1 MSAYKSPE
9 YHEKKIRNAVGWFVV
24 GCFAFMAVEVAM
36 IYVAVLTF
44 THPELDWPSSFVILG
59 IGGLILLW
67 QMVVSATF
75 RTSLPERYK
84 EIDYSNNVR
93 LVRIVNEVTS
103 ILKLCYPHRIYTTNG
118 LDAAVFCR
126 PSMLSIFKKPKQ
138 ELVIGSI
145 VLDTLS
151 DDELRAVLYHEF
163 GHYSSKSL
171 DKKIPTYIVAQFSR
185 SFTAIKQTEKPGVW
199 KNIIQSQ
206 VALFSYFAFWI
217 CGNIDRHYA
226 CISLN
231 EEYNA
236 DDVATHHISKSV
248 FCQTLVKMAVLQYNY
263 RYMLWAI
270 RQLQPTKYKVT
281 SSELLSLCRANTISS
296 SAIPTNVKLRVNRF
310 LCNTTEAVTHNVFN
324 PITYHPYPLVLKLVA
339 SHIQYV
345 EAMALRKSVQL
356 TLHLDRRKH
365 RLPLIEGKYKILLD
379 GKPIGE
385 GNFIKG
391 FDITAK
397 THPGKHTVSIFAV
410 SGIFPIPYEFE
421 CRRGDKLRLDMDFKV
436 HIKNGYYDIFV
447 ASAKNMNKS

>member
-1 MSAYKSPE
+1 MTVSKSPE

-24 GCFAFMAVEVAM
+24 GCIAFITLEVVM
-36 IYVAVLTF
+36 VYVAVLTF

-67 QMVVSATF
+67 QMVESATF
-75 RTSLPERYK
+75 RTSLPERYE
-84 EIDYSNNVR
+84 EIDYSKNDK
-93 LVRIVNEVTS
+93 LFRIVDDIIS
-103 ILKLCYPHRIYTTNG
+103 KLKIPRPYKIYTTNG
-118 LDAAVFCR
+118 LDVAVFCR
-126 PSMLSIFKKPKQ
+126 PTMLSIFKKPKQ
-138 ELVIGSI
+138 ELVIGNI

-163 GHYSSKSL
+163 GHYSSNSI
-171 DKKIPTYIVAQFSR
+171 DKKMPTYILAQFSR
-185 SFTAIKQTEKPGVW
+185 SFTAIKQVDKPGVW
-199 KNIIQSQ
+199 KNMIQSQ
-206 VALFSYFAFWI
+206 VALFSFFSFWI
-217 CGNIDRHYA
+217 CEKIDRHYSF
-226 CISLN
+226 ISLN
-231 EEYNA
+231 EEFNA
-236 DDVATHHISKSV
+236 DDVATYHIGISI
-248 FCQTLVKMAVLQYNY
+248 FCQTLVKVAVLQYNY

-270 RQLQPTKYKVT
+270 RQLKPMNYKVS
-281 SSELLSLCRANTISS
+281 SSELLSLCMANKISS
-296 SAIPTNVKLRVNRF
+296 SAIPANVKLRVNR
-310 LCNTTEAVTHNVFN
+310 LQCDTTEYIIHNVVN
-324 PITYHPYPLVLKLVA
+324 PIIHHPSKLVLKLVA
-339 SHIQYV
+339 SHSKYV
-345 EAMALRKSVQL
+345 SAMALRKSVQL

-397 THPGKHTVSIFAV
+397 TYPGKHTVSIYAV
-410 SGIFPIPYEFE
+410 SGIFSIPYEFE

>member
-1 MSAYKSPE
+1 MTASKSPE

-24 GCFAFMAVEVAM
+24 GCFAFIVLEVAM

-67 QMVVSATF
+67 QMMVAATF
-75 RTSLPERYK
+75 RTSLPERYMKIDCESK
-84 EIDYSNNVR
+84 EKLI
-93 LVRIVNEVTS
+93 RIVDEITS
-103 ILKLCYPHRIYTTNG
+103 KLKLRYPYKIYTTNG

-126 PSMLSIFKKPKQ
+126 PTMLSVFNKPKQ

-145 VLDTLS
+145 VLDTLT

-163 GHYSSKSL
+163 GHYSSNSL
-171 DKKIPTYIVAQFSR
+171 NKKMPMYIVAQFSR
-185 SFTAIKQTEKPGVW
+185 SFTAIKQVEKPGVW
-199 KNIIQSQ
+199 KNMIQSQ

-226 CISLN
+226 YISQN

-236 DDVATHHISKSV
+236 DDVAVHYMSKSV
-248 FCQTLVKMAVLQYNY
+248 LCQTLVKMAVLQYNY

-270 RQLQPTKYKVT
+270 RQLQPTNYKVT

-296 SAIPTNVKLRVNRF
+296 SAIPTNVKLRVNRL
-310 LCNTTEAVTHNVFN
+310 LCNTTETITHKVVN
-324 PITYHPYPLVLKLVA
+324 PIIDHPSPFVLKLVA
-339 SHIQYV
+339 SHTQYV
-345 EAMALRKSVQL
+345 KALALRKSVQL

-365 RLPLIEGKYKILLD
+365 RLPLLEGKYKILLD
-379 GKPIGE
+379 GKPIAD

-397 THPGKHTVSIFAV
+397 IYPGKHTISVYAV

-421 CRRGDKLRLDMDFKV
+421 CQRGDKLRLDMDFKV

-447 ASAKNMNKS
+447 ASAKKYE